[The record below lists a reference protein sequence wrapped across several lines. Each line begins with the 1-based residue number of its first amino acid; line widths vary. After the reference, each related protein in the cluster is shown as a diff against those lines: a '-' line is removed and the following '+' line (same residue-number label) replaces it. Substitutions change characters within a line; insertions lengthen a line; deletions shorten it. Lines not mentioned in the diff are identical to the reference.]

1 MIEYEDALA
10 EGYISED
17 ALRFE
22 NPSFDNSIVAVDYDG
37 RLIYDYDLMVEELMR
52 QDNMSGEEAI
62 DFISYNILRSLDYM
76 TDKKKPIV
84 IMERIR
90 NNEFRY

>member
-37 RLIYDYDLMVEELMR
+37 RLIYDYDLMVEELMK
-52 QDNMSGEEAI
+52 QDDMSGEEAI
-62 DFISYNILRSLDYM
+62 DFISYNTLRSLDYM
-76 TDKKKPIV
+76 TNKKKPIV

-90 NNEFRY
+90 NNGFRY

>member
-62 DFISYNILRSLDYM
+62 DFISYNTLRSLDYM

-90 NNEFRY
+90 NNGFRY

>member
-37 RLIYDYDLMVEELMR
+37 RLRYDYDLMVEELMK
-52 QDNMSGEEAI
+52 QDDMGGEEAI
-62 DFISYNILRSLDYM
+62 DFISYNTLRIRWHSRSGSISRSGLRSYYNQ
-76 TDKKKPIV
+76 I
-84 IMERIR
+84 
-90 NNEFRY
+90 

>member
-37 RLIYDYDLMVEELMR
+37 RLIYDYDLMVEELMK
-52 QDNMSGEEAI
+52 QDDMSGEEAI
-62 DFISYNILRSLDYM
+62 DFISYNTLRSLDYM
-76 TDKKKPIV
+76 TDRKKPIV

-90 NNEFRY
+90 NDRL

>member
-22 NPSFDNSIVAVDYDG
+22 NPSFDISIVAVDYDG

-62 DFISYNILRSLDYM
+62 DFFSYNTLRRLDYM

-84 IMERIR
+84 IMESIR

>member
-37 RLIYDYDLMVEELMR
+37 RLIYDYDLMVEELMK
-52 QDNMSGEEAI
+52 QDDMSGEEAI
-62 DFISYNILRSLDYM
+62 DFISYNTLRSLDYI

-90 NNEFRY
+90 NDRL

>member
-37 RLIYDYDLMVEELMR
+37 RLIYDYDLMVEELMK
-52 QDNMSGEEAI
+52 QDDMSGEEAI
-62 DFISYNILRSLDYM
+62 DFIIH
-76 TDKKKPIV
+76 
-84 IMERIR
+84 
-90 NNEFRY
+90 

>member
-37 RLIYDYDLMVEELMR
+37 RLIYDYDLMVEELMN
-52 QDNMSGEEAI
+52 QDNMSGEEAV
-62 DFISYNILRSLDYM
+62 DFISYNTLRSLDYI

-84 IMERIR
+84 IMERICNDR
-90 NNEFRY
+90 L

>member
-52 QDNMSGEEAI
+52 QDNISGEEAI
-62 DFISYNILRSLDYM
+62 DFISYNTLRSLDYM

-90 NNEFRY
+90 SNGFRY

>member
-37 RLIYDYDLMVEELMR
+37 RLIYDYDLMVEELMK
-52 QDNMSGEEAI
+52 QDDMSGEEAI
-62 DFISYNILRSLDYM
+62 DFISYNTLRGLDYM

-90 NNEFRY
+90 NNGFRY

>member
-37 RLIYDYDLMVEELMR
+37 RLIYDYDLMVEELMK
-52 QDNMSGEEAI
+52 QDDMSGEEAI
-62 DFISYNILRSLDYM
+62 DFISYNTLRSLDYI

>member
-22 NPSFDNSIVAVDYDG
+22 NPSFNNSIVVVDYDG
-37 RLIYDYDLMVEELMR
+37 RLIYDYDLMVEELMK
-52 QDNMSGEEAI
+52 QDDMSGEEAI
-62 DFISYNILRSLDYM
+62 DFISYNTLRSLDYI

-90 NNEFRY
+90 NNGFRY

>member
-1 MIEYEDALA
+1 MKMPLQKDILVKMRYVLKT
-10 EGYISED
+10 
-17 ALRFE
+17 
-22 NPSFDNSIVAVDYDG
+22 PSFDNSIVAVDYDG
-37 RLIYDYDLMVEELMR
+37 RLIYDYDLMVEELMK
-52 QDNMSGEEAI
+52 QDDMSGEEAI
-62 DFISYNILRSLDYM
+62 DFIFYNTLRSLDYM

>member
-22 NPSFDNSIVAVDYDG
+22 NPSFDNSIVAVDYDR
-37 RLIYDYDLMVEELMR
+37 RLIYDYDLMVEELMK
-52 QDNMSGEEAI
+52 QDDMSGEEAI
-62 DFISYNILRSLDYM
+62 DFISYNTLRSLDYM

-90 NNEFRY
+90 NNGFRY

>member
-37 RLIYDYDLMVEELMR
+37 RLIYDYDLMVEELMK
-52 QDNMSGEEAI
+52 QDDMSGEEAI
-62 DFISYNILRSLDYM
+62 DFISYNTLRSLDYM

-90 NNEFRY
+90 NNGFRY

>member
-37 RLIYDYDLMVEELMR
+37 RLIYDYDLMVEELMK
-52 QDNMSGEEAI
+52 QDDMSGEEAI
-62 DFISYNILRSLDYM
+62 DFISYNTLRSLDYM

>member
-37 RLIYDYDLMVEELMR
+37 RLIYDYDLMVEELMK
-52 QDNMSGEEAI
+52 QDDMSGEEAI
-62 DFISYNILRSLDYM
+62 DFISYNTLRSLDYM

-90 NNEFRY
+90 SNGFRY

>member
-37 RLIYDYDLMVEELMR
+37 RLIYDYDLMVEELMK
-52 QDNMSGEEAI
+52 
-62 DFISYNILRSLDYM
+62 
-76 TDKKKPIV
+76 TK
-84 IMERIR
+84 
-90 NNEFRY
+90 

>member
-37 RLIYDYDLMVEELMR
+37 RLIYDYDLMVEELMS
-52 QDNMSGEEAI
+52 QDDMSGEEAV
-62 DFISYNILRSLDYM
+62 DFISYNTLRSLDYI

-84 IMERIR
+84 IMERICNDR
-90 NNEFRY
+90 L

>member
-37 RLIYDYDLMVEELMR
+37 RLIYDYDLMVEELMK
-52 QDNMSGEEAI
+52 QDDMSGEEAI
-62 DFISYNILRSLDYM
+62 DFIFYNTLRSLDYI

>member
-37 RLIYDYDLMVEELMR
+37 RLIYDYDLMVEELMK
-52 QDNMSGEEAI
+52 QDDMSGEEAI
-62 DFISYNILRSLDYM
+62 DFISYNTLRSLDYI

-90 NNEFRY
+90 NNGFRY

>member
-37 RLIYDYDLMVEELMR
+37 RLIYDYDLMVEELMSR
-52 QDNMSGEEAI
+52 DDISGEEAV
-62 DFISYNILRSLDYM
+62 DFISYNTLRSLDYI

-84 IMERIR
+84 IMERIC
-90 NNEFRY
+90 NDKL